1 MCKRALSLF
10 IILLL
15 TSVAAIGQ
23 SRNSTYENYI
33 RQYAPLAIDQMHRYR
48 IPASITM
55 AQGLLES
62 AAGQSTLALQAN
74 NHFGIKVSSDWTGPY
89 VVKSDDNPNDRFR
102 KYNNV
107 YESYED
113 HSRFLQ
119 KPRYQSLYSYRQNDY
134 RSWANGLKQCGYA
147 TSPTYAQNLIKI
159 IELYNLSSLD
169 AGTIPSMYQG
179 GSGGYVNPTIVHGK
193 HTTAEESQF
202 FASHPISRNNRNY
215 YIRVQSGDDLK
226 SISKGA
232 GVKVRKLRKYNELH
246 RKQPLE
252 VGQIIYLEK
261 KHLRADKA
269 FKHHP
274 HTVSGGESMHD
285 IAQMYGMRLK
295 ALYSMNHLHSD
306 YTPQVG
312 DKLRVR

>member
-1 MCKRALSLF
+1 MCKRVVSLLI
-10 IILLL
+10 IILL
-15 TSVAAIGQ
+15 SGAALGQ

-33 RQYAPLAIDQMHRYR
+33 RQYAPLAIDQMQRYR

-62 AAGQSTLALQAN
+62 AAGQSTLAREAN

-89 VVKSDDNPNDRFR
+89 IVKSDDNPNDRFR

-119 KPRYQSLYSYRQNDY
+119 KPRYQSLFSYNQNDY
-134 RSWANGLKQCGYA
+134 RSWAYGLKQCGYA
-147 TSPTYAQNLIKI
+147 TSSTYAQNLIKI
-159 IELYNLSSLD
+159 IELYNLNLLD
-169 AGTIPSMYQG
+169 GGSIPSTYAYG
-179 GSGGYVNPTIVHGK
+179 GNVAADATALHGK
-193 HTTAEESQF
+193 HTTASEAQF
-202 FASHPISRNNRNY
+202 FATHPISRNNRNY
-215 YIRVQSGDDLK
+215 YIRVQQGDNLK
-226 SISKGA
+226 SISQGS
-232 GVKVRKLRKYNELH
+232 GVKARKLRKYNELA

-252 VGQIIYLEK
+252 TGQIIYLEK

-274 HTVSGGESMHD
+274 HTVRNGESMYD

-306 YTPQVG
+306 YSPQVG
-312 DKLRVR
+312 DQLRVR